1 MNAPL
6 KTIEANKK
14 PSHIFDYIALL
25 IIAGGI
31 GLFYIL
37 KINMWL
43 KWGIVLLSIA
53 VALAIFFL
61 ISATGLNLHGFF
73 RDSWRELAKVVWPTR
88 KETIQF
94 TWIVFLFVIILSLF
108 LWLIDS
114 SLNWL
119 LYSIILGRGK

>member
-1 MNAPL
+1 MNAPF

-14 PSHIFDYIALL
+14 PSHIFDYIAFL

-43 KWGIVLLSIA
+43 KWGIVILSIA
-53 VALAIFFL
+53 IALTIFFL
-61 ISATGLNLHGFF
+61 ISATGLNLHSFF

-88 KETIQF
+88 KETMQF